1 MEKKK
6 VILKQAKRLFAKKG
20 YEGTTMD
27 EIASKSNANKALI
40 YYHFKSK
47 ENLYSCILKDS
58 VNAIYDYLINKRDE
72 SDDPK
77 EALRIYIEAFF
88 VRAKKDETF
97 IRIVMRERASDGIH
111 MSDEIMEKFL
121 QILTILDGIITKG
134 VETGV
139 FIKRDVKIVHCVV
152 IGAISYYLS
161 GFSMRKRLLKK
172 ISQNESLLKDVEN
185 VPLELYEI
193 ILKGLKSYG

>member
-6 VILKQAKRLFAKKG
+6 VILKQAKKLFAKNG

-72 SDDPK
+72 SDNPL
-77 EALRIYIEAFF
+77 EALKIYIEAFF

-121 QILTILDGIITKG
+121 QILTILDGIIAKG

-172 ISQNESLLKDVEN
+172 ISQNESLLKDVDD
-185 VPLELYEI
+185 VPFEIYEI

>member
-6 VILKQAKRLFAKKG
+6 VILKQAKKLFAKNG

-97 IRIVMRERASDGIH
+97 IRIVMRERASDGIN

-121 QILTILDGIITKG
+121 QILTILDGIIAKG

>member
-6 VILKQAKRLFAKKG
+6 IILKQAKRLFAKKG

-27 EIASKSNANKALI
+27 AIASKANVNKALI

-47 ENLYSCILKDS
+47 ESLYSCILKDS
-58 VNAIYDYLINKRDE
+58 VNAIYDYLADRKDE
-72 SDDPK
+72 ADNPQD
-77 EALRIYIEAFF
+77 ALRIYIEAFF
-88 VRAKKDETF
+88 VQAKKDETF
-97 IRIVMRERASDGIH
+97 IRILMREIASDGVH
-111 MSDEIMEKFL
+111 MSDEIMERFL
-121 QILTILDGIITKG
+121 RVLKILDNIIKQG
-134 VETGV
+134 VNEGV
-139 FIKRDVKIVHCVV
+139 FVARDAKIVHFIV

-161 GFSMRKRLLKK
+161 SCLLRKRLSKTFPL
-172 ISQNESLLKDVEN
+172 NEFLLRDVEN